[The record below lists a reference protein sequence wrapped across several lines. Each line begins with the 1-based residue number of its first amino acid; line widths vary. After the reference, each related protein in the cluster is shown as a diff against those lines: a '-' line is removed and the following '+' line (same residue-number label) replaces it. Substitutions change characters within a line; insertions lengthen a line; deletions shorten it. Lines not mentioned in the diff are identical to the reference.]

1 MAKLIFVGTIFSGN
15 PRSALQRAKSG
26 DWLTHH
32 ITNEVVQLCH
42 GMPLLE
48 PIPHPSSSIPA
59 LLRRFHLWTNLGG
72 NLDSR
77 SCSRWCS
84 QGICLG
90 ATIVSCQGI
99 RDQDTNSCTY
109 RLVMIGSLRFFGTC
123 RGLPAGILEFG
134 IRPPM
139 ATWNSVKSGCCW
151 STAQPWG
158 WHIILVPVNP
168 CPKGSRCVDY
178 GSLGH
183 GAAAWS
189 NIAMEYDET
198 WHGMVM
204 FYVSCTTYTLSIVY
218 DHVEVPEGNCS
229 PKFVFHEHG
238 LSSTSSTWWTLGTFC
253 HGVQV
258 MPGYELNM
266 GHQVGCL
273 AGQGQ
278 GRSKC
283 FEIEM
288 PALIFKNNLCK
299 GISPQ
304 NMALYG
310 TVPLF

>member
-1 MAKLIFVGTIFSGN
+1 MPWYAPFGTN
-15 PRSALQRAKSG
+15 
-26 DWLTHH
+26 
-32 ITNEVVQLCH
+32 
-42 GMPLLE
+42 
-48 PIPHPSSSIPA
+48 SSSEQLNPSIAEKVPFMDQPRGQPGQPIMQPMVQPGY
-59 LLRRFHLWTNLGG
+59 LPWCYNCQLSRNQGPGCKFMHL
-72 NLDSR
+72 S
-77 SCSRWCS
+77 
-84 QGICLG
+84 
-90 ATIVSCQGI
+90 
-99 RDQDTNSCTY
+99 
-109 RLVMIGSLRFFGTC
+109 IGYDWFVTFFGIC

-151 STAQPWG
+151 PTAQPWG
-158 WHIILVPVNP
+158 WHIILVPVSP
-168 CPKGSRCVDY
+168 CPKGSRCVAY

-204 FYVSCTTYTLSIVY
+204 FYISCTTYTLSIVH

-229 PKFVFHEHG
+229 PKFVFHEHC

-273 AGQGQ
+273 AGQG
-278 GRSKC
+278 RSKC

-299 GISPQ
+299 GTSPQ

-310 TVPLF
+310 TVPPF